1 MRVRVPL
8 PAAVSSV
15 RAGGKWGAEFFR
27 KSPRHVGRAVQASA
41 LLMKKHRSPCLAIA
55 LSIATAA
62 LAVAESKPAAA
73 KGPGGL
79 PAELAATV
87 NGDPITNAEVEQAF
101 VRAAASRNMPV
112 ESVPPDQKSGV
123 LKMILDDMI
132 NERLVTKASAA
143 IKVEPTAVDAEF
155 EKIREARKA
164 TVEDVTK
171 ELAKMG
177 MTIESLK
184 ADIAKRMQQRQWVDD
199 QIKGKAADAT
209 DPEAKEFYEKN
220 PQHFEQPE
228 QVRASHILFRLT
240 PDATPEKVTETMKK
254 AEAAVV
260 RAKKEDFAKL
270 AGELSEEP
278 GAKERGGDLNFF
290 PRKGAMVE
298 PFAEAAFKL
307 QKDEVSPEPVR
318 SEFGYHV
325 IKVTDRKAGGKQAFD
340 EVKPQILT
348 HLSRE
353 HKRIAIDEMIAAM
366 RQKAEVKLNLPAEAP
381 APAPVPVKPAS
392 AKK

>member
-1 MRVRVPL
+1 
-8 PAAVSSV
+8 
-15 RAGGKWGAEFFR
+15 
-27 KSPRHVGRAVQASA
+27 
-41 LLMKKHRSPCLAIA
+41 MKNHRSQCLAIA
-55 LSIATAA
+55 ISIATAA
-62 LAVAESKPAAA
+62 SALAESKPTDA
-73 KGPGGL
+73 KGAKVPGGL
-79 PAELAATV
+79 AAEIAATV
-87 NGDPITNAEVEQAF
+87 NGEPITNAEVEQAF
-101 VRAAASRNMPV
+101 ARAAGSRGMPV
-112 ESVPPDQKSGV
+112 DSVPADQKSGV

-132 NERLVTKASAA
+132 NERLVTKASSS
-143 IKVEPTAVDAEF
+143 IKVEPAAVDAEF

-164 TVEDVTK
+164 TIEDVKK
-171 ELAKMG
+171 ELATMG

-220 PQHFEQPE
+220 PQHFDQPE
-228 QVRASHILFRLT
+228 TVRASHILFRLT
-240 PDATPEKVTETMKK
+240 QDATPEKVTETMKK
-254 AEAAVV
+254 AEAATV

-270 AGELSEEP
+270 VGELSEEP
-278 GAKERGGDLNFF
+278 GAKERGGDLSYF

-325 IKVTDRKAGGKQAFD
+325 IKVTDRKVAAKQPFEEA
-340 EVKPQILT
+340 KPQILA

-353 HKRIAIDEMIAAM
+353 KKKTAIDGMIAEM

-381 APAPVPVKPAS
+381 VPAPVKSSPPKPAS